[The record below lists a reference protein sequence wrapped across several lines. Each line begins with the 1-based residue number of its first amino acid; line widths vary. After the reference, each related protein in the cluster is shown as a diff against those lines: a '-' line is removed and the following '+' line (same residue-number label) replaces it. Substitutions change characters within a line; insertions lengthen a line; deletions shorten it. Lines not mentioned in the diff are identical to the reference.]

1 MSQVLP
7 GEQLFDVVVFDEAS
21 QIRPADA
28 VPAIARGERLVLA
41 GDERQL
47 PPTAFFLSAS
57 SEEEEQEE
65 QPSLA
70 ATEGFDSV
78 LENLGMLLPYR
89 MLTWHYRSHDERL
102 IAFSNA
108 YLYDGSLTTFPG
120 VGGGEPVGHV
130 PVVFRPGQPGQ
141 EDSAS
146 DEVIEV
152 VRLIIEH
159 AENQPEQT
167 LGVIAMGIKHA
178 SRIEEALRLALT
190 DRADLEEFFSE
201 AREERFF
208 VKNLERVQGDER
220 DAIILSV
227 GYGKSVDGR
236 MLYRFGP
243 INNEGGE
250 RRLNVAVTRARKR
263 LRVVS
268 SFGSADM
275 DPDRLKAQGARLLR
289 AYIQYAESGGASLG
303 ERVLSKPVLN
313 PFEIDVRDTLTR
325 RGIPLLPKL
334 GVSGYWID
342 FAAKHPL
349 RQGEFVLAIE
359 CDGASYH
366 LAPTVRDR
374 DRLRQEQLERLGWR
388 FHRIWSADWF
398 ANKETAVAI
407 TLAAY
412 NEAVE
417 AADRD
422 DLARSQ
428 VGRVGGS
435 TSMRP
440 AGDPDLPSGAGVPM
454 RTSRPPIPRNHP
466 IGYYTHRQLVS
477 LVRWV
482 ESDTLLRTEDEVLAQ
497 VMQDLGFER
506 RGKNIIS
513 AISRAISDARGT
525 TGR

>member
-1 MSQVLP
+1 
-7 GEQLFDVVVFDEAS
+7 
-21 QIRPADA
+21 
-28 VPAIARGERLVLA
+28 
-41 GDERQL
+41 
-47 PPTAFFLSAS
+47 
-57 SEEEEQEE
+57 
-65 QPSLA
+65 
-70 ATEGFDSV
+70 
-78 LENLGMLLPYR
+78 
-89 MLTWHYRSHDERL
+89 
-102 IAFSNA
+102 
-108 YLYDGSLTTFPG
+108 
-120 VGGGEPVGHV
+120 
-130 PVVFRPGQPGQ
+130 
-141 EDSAS
+141 
-146 DEVIEV
+146 
-152 VRLIIEH
+152 
-159 AENQPEQT
+159 
-167 LGVIAMGIKHA
+167 
-178 SRIEEALRLALT
+178 
-190 DRADLEEFFSE
+190 
-201 AREERFF
+201 
-208 VKNLERVQGDER
+208 
-220 DAIILSV
+220 
-227 GYGKSVDGR
+227 

-289 AYIQYAESGGASLG
+289 AYLQYAESGASSLG
-303 ERVLSKPVLN
+303 ERVLSKPALN

-325 RGIPLLPKL
+325 QGIPLLAQL

-342 FAAKHPL
+342 FAAKHPR
-349 RQGEFVLAIE
+349 RQGQFVLAIE

-366 LAPTVRDR
+366 STPTARDR

-398 ANKETAVAI
+398 ANKEVAAATA
-407 TLAAY
+407 LAAY

-422 DLARSQ
+422 DVAGSQ

-435 TSMRP
+435 TSMQA
-440 AGDPDLPSGAGVPM
+440 AGDPDPPLAAASPM
-454 RTSRPPIPRNHP
+454 RASRPPVPGNRP

-477 LVRWV
+477 LVRWI

-513 AISRAISDARGT
+513 AIRQAIRDSRRVKP
-525 TGR
+525 R